1 MPDHPF
7 LPVAEPSIGEREVAY
22 VHEAV
27 ASGWVSSIGA
37 FVDRFERD
45 FAAFCGTAH
54 AVAISNGTDSIFL
67 ALRALGI
74 GPGDEVV
81 VPALTFAAV
90 GAVVHHVGATPVLV
104 DVHPDHWN
112 LDPAAVE
119 RALTPQTKAVIAV
132 HLYGHPA
139 DMDPLMALCVPRG
152 IAVIEDGAEAH
163 GARYKGRTVGSIGT
177 VGSFSF
183 YGNKVITTGEGG
195 ALVSDDADLLARV
208 RHWKD
213 HAMSPERRYYHTE
226 AGYNCRMTNLQAA
239 LGVAQLERAP
249 ELIGW
254 RARLLAQYRDALA
267 DVPGL
272 VLNPHLEWAEPVNW
286 LVCAV
291 LDPALAPSRDALLAA
306 LRTHG
311 VDTRPFFVPM
321 PDLPPYAACRVVDA
335 KGDAAPVAAWLGAA
349 GFNLPT
355 SERVTEADVRRIAEV
370 LRHELAA
377 TAASL

>member
-1 MPDHPF
+1 MSAPSF
-7 LPVAEPSIGEREVAY
+7 LPVAEPSVGEREVAY

-37 FVDRFERD
+37 FVDRFEQD
-45 FAAFCGTAH
+45 FAAFCGTRH

-67 ALRALGI
+67 ALRAMGI

-90 GAVVHHVGATPVLV
+90 GAVVHHVGATPVLA

-112 LDPAAVE
+112 LDPVAVE
-119 RALTPQTKAVIAV
+119 RALTPSTKAVIAV

-139 DMDPLMALCVPRG
+139 DMDPILALCRPRG

-163 GARYKGRTVGSIGT
+163 GARYKGRTVGSIGD

-195 ALVSDDADLLARV
+195 ALVSDDAELLARV

-249 ELIGW
+249 ELLAW
-254 RARLLAQYRDALA
+254 RARLLGWYRDALA

-272 VLNPHLEWAEPVNW
+272 TLNPHLDWAEPVNW

-291 LDPALAPSRDALLAA
+291 LEPALAPTRDRLLAA
-306 LRTHG
+306 LRTQG
-311 VDTRPFFVPM
+311 IDTRPFFVPM
-321 PDLPPYAACRVVDA
+321 ADLPPYAACLAVGAD
-335 KGDAAPVAAWLGAA
+335 GEGAPVAAWLGAA

-355 SERVTEADVRRIAEV
+355 SERVTEADVRRIADA
-370 LRHELAA
+370 LRREIPAA
-377 TAASL
+377 TLA

>member
-1 MPDHPF
+1 MSDRPF
-7 LPVAEPSIGEREVAY
+7 LPVAEPSIGELEVAY

-45 FAAFCGTAH
+45 FAAFCGTDH
-54 AVAISNGTDSIFL
+54 AVAISNGTDALFL

-81 VPALTFAAV
+81 IPALTFAAV
-90 GAVVHHVGATPVLV
+90 GAVVVHAGATPVLV

-112 LDPAAVE
+112 LDPVAVE

-139 DMDPLMALCVPRG
+139 DMDPLVALCRPRS
-152 IAVIEDGAEAH
+152 IALIEDAAEAH
-163 GARYKGRTVGSIGT
+163 GARYKGRTVGSLGD

-213 HAMSPERRYYHTE
+213 HAMDPNRRYFHLD

-239 LGVAQLERAP
+239 LGVAQLERAG
-249 ELIGW
+249 ELLAW
-254 RARLLAQYRDALA
+254 RADLMQAYRDALA

-272 VLNPHLEWAEPVNW
+272 TLNPHLDWADPVNW

-291 LDPALAPSRDALLAA
+291 LDPALAGERDRLLAA
-306 LRTHG
+306 LRAEG
-311 VDTRPFFVPM
+311 IDTRPFFVPM
-321 PDLPPYAACRVVDA
+321 ADLPPYAGCRVVGA
-335 KGDAAPVAAWLGAA
+335 EGDDAPVARWLGDA

-355 SERVTEADVRRIAEV
+355 SERITPDDVARIADA
-370 LRHELAA
+370 LRHALTSVAA
-377 TAASL
+377 